1 MNLRGDQ
8 PVLLNPTLL
17 SYLDLSIYTKWY
29 EQKSDMKWKYA
40 SHRSVFCSLAL
51 YLAAFLD

>member
-17 SYLDLSIYTKWY
+17 SHLDLSIYTKWY